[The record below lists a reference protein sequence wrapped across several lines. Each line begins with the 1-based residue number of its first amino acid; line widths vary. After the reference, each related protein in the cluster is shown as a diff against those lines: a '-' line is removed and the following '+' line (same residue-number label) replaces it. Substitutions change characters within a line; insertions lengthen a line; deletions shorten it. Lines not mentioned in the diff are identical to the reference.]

1 MKKTYIKPQL
11 WVMATATNELL
22 QTSWGVYST
31 NGGEPGKDDR
41 GKIIYDHCCPV
52 KIVKYHLGSNSRNSV
67 LDIQA
72 LI

>member
-22 QTSWGVYST
+22 QQTSWGVYST

-41 GKIIYDHCCPV
+41 GKIIYDKGKEGFEENHEYDPWTE
-52 KIVKYHLGSNSRNSV
+52 SNW
-67 LDIQA
+67 
-72 LI
+72 

>member
-22 QTSWGVYST
+22 LQQTSWGTYST

-41 GKIIYDHCCPV
+41 GKIIYDDNKFEEEGEYDPW
-52 KIVKYHLGSNSRNSV
+52 KESNW
-67 LDIQA
+67 
-72 LI
+72 